1 MRKFR
6 FLEHPTD
13 LRMRVWGV
21 TRKELFV
28 QAAQGMM
35 GKCVPLRK
43 PGDPARLLSKPIKL
57 SAPSVDDLFVAWLNE
72 VLYQF
77 SVHSFYFSD
86 ASFAALTDSRL
97 DAAMQ
102 GWPVAQV
109 NLCKGSGLEVKAA
122 TYHGLEIRSAPRWEA
137 EVILD
142 V

>member
-13 LRMRVWGV
+13 LRMRVWGA
-21 TRKELFV
+21 TREELFV

-43 PGDPARLLSKPIKL
+43 PGDPARLLSKPVVL
-57 SAPSVDDLFVAWLNE
+57 SAPTAEDLFVAWLNE

-77 SVHSFYFSD
+77 SVHGFYISD
-86 ASFAALTDSRL
+86 ASFAVLTDTRM
-97 DAAMQ
+97 DAAMK
-102 GWPVAQV
+102 GWYVSQV
-109 NLCKGSGLEVKAA
+109 SLRKGSGLEVKAA
-122 TYHGLEIRSAPRWEA
+122 AYHGLEIRSAPRWET